1 MSAVI
6 GIDIGTSSSA
16 IAYKYGEEFP
26 VIITPQEKSEYEYE
40 EKGFPS
46 SLMFGANGKFL
57 RLADNLSKEHSGF
70 LLRYFKRIVGY
81 NFEEIDRQIRNGE
94 RFLNEYKDIIERGDK
109 GSLLIRFGEER
120 YTVEKI
126 MAIFLKELNN
136 CVKEMIEETI
146 DKAIIAIP
154 SYFTLA
160 QRESMRRVS
169 EIVFGKL
176 VELIQEPLAA
186 IIGCNLHTEAR
197 KRPVMVFDL
206 GTGSLEIKVA
216 KITLTKDRRFK
227 LITLKT
233 VRQNIGGIDMDYAI
247 LEYLMEKNRNLRDL
261 FPSAPPK
268 ERKNFLWA
276 IEKAKMALSLRLE
289 TKMMATIGEQPIE
302 EGLSRAKLEELI
314 KPIIKDCEN
323 ALSQIVEEKKLLKEI
338 GHLILVGGP
347 TRMPSVRRMLK
358 GVFADNPRLVEMLK
372 EKEKAFTD
380 PWPMEIVA
388 KGASTYPAACPA
400 VDYGTVFIE
409 REEATKG
416 APFTYG
422 PFYDDVGFV
431 PIIYKGDTF
440 GEDGAIRREGT
451 AFFSQPNGQISIVQR
466 EERKGRT
473 HSYLCLGIFSFFLP
487 PQESYKMKFNLELE
501 LGGHLTLIGQHH
513 AVGDI
518 LYPHISLEL
527 DGDRKELSNEISL
540 REHIHDLMA
549 EKSISQRGLYWTID
563 LDALTKHARF
573 VQEKITP
580 YYGILEMK
588 EITDKLGEAIY
599 WFKRTIISSSRFA
612 SQSRSMAAIL
622 LNRMAEACFALLRY
636 DLFSFNDYIK
646 MTKSLHSIY
655 RVGIEG

>member
-26 VIITPQEKSEYEYE
+26 IIITPPEKSEYE
-40 EKGFPS
+40 EKGFAS

-57 RLADNLSKEHSGF
+57 RIADNLSKEYSGF

-81 NFEEIDRQIRNGE
+81 NFEEINRQIRNGE

-109 GSLLIRFGEER
+109 DSLLIRLGEER

-126 MAIFLKELNN
+126 MAIFLKQLNN

-146 DKAIIAIP
+146 DKVIIAIP
-154 SYFTLA
+154 SHFTLA

-169 EIVFGKL
+169 EIVFGKP

-197 KRPVMVFDL
+197 KGPVMVFDL
-206 GTGSLEIKVA
+206 GTGNLEIKVA
-216 KITLTKDRRFK
+216 KITLSKDRRLK
-227 LITLKT
+227 LVALKT
-233 VRQNIGGIDMDYAI
+233 VRHKIGGIDMDYAI
-247 LEYLMEKNRNLRDL
+247 LEYLMERNRNLRDL
-261 FPSAPPK
+261 FPLAPPR
-268 ERKNFLWA
+268 ERRDFLWV
-276 IEKAKMALSLRLE
+276 IEKAKIALSLRLE
-289 TKMMATIGEQPIE
+289 TKVMATIGEQPIE
-302 EGLSRAKLEELI
+302 EGLNRAELEELI

-323 ALSQIVEEKKLLKEI
+323 ALSQIATEKKLLKEI

-358 GVFADNPRLVEMLK
+358 EVFADNTRLVGMLE
-372 EKEKAFTD
+372 EKERVFTD

-388 KGASTYPAACPA
+388 KGASAYPATCPA
-400 VDYGTVFIE
+400 VDYGTVSIE
-409 REEATKG
+409 REEATKA

-431 PIIYKGDTF
+431 PLIYKGDTF
-440 GEDGAIRREGT
+440 GEDGVIRREGI
-451 AFFSQPNGQISIVQR
+451 ALFSRPKGQIPIVQR
-466 EERKGRT
+466 EERKGRSY
-473 HSYLCLGIFSFFLP
+473 SYLCLGIFSFFLP
-487 PQESYKMKFNLELE
+487 PQESYKMKLTLELK
-501 LGGHLTLIGQHH
+501 LDGHLTLIGQHH
-513 AVGDI
+513 TVGDI

-527 DGDRKELSNEISL
+527 DGIKKESSNEVSL
-540 REHIHDLMA
+540 REHIHDLMV
-549 EKSISQRGLYWTID
+549 ENSISQRGIYWTID
-563 LDALTKHARF
+563 SDALTKHARF
-573 VQEKITP
+573 VQKKIAP
-580 YYGILEMK
+580 YYRISEMK
-588 EITDKLGEAIY
+588 ETTDKLGEAIY
-599 WFKRTIISSSRFA
+599 WFKRTIRSSTSRFA
-612 SQSRSMAAIL
+612 SQRGNRATIL

-646 MTKSLHSIY
+646 MTKSLHSVY
-655 RVGIEG
+655 KVGIEG